1 MRAAH
6 QDHQSPLPIWKKQ
19 ETQQENKKINRRDAI
34 QQWRQSTG
42 KLLLSKAEIRSNSN
56 CKENPDNQEDPLKSQ
71 IQDLK
76 EQVQEYEALLK
87 ELPEI
92 FERKFQQRLIPLLER
107 YRLLTHTQNTAVQAE
122 TIMLEERH
130 PLRVPSLLRTR
141 WLDRREQSTQAD

>member
-6 QDHQSPLPIWKKQ
+6 QNHQTPLPNWKKQ
-19 ETQQENKKINRRDAI
+19 ETQQENKKITRHDAI

-42 KLLLSKAEIRSNSN
+42 KLLLIKAEIRSNYKN
-56 CKENPDNQEDPLKSQ
+56 NPYNQQDPLKSQ

-107 YRLLTHTQNTAVQAE
+107 YRLLTHTQNTAIQTE
-122 TIMLEERH
+122 SIMLEEPH

-141 WLDRREQSTQAD
+141 WLGGRGQSPQAD

>member
-6 QDHQSPLPIWKKQ
+6 QDHQTPLPIWKKQ
-19 ETQQENKKINRRDAI
+19 ETQQENKKITRRDAI

-42 KLLLSKAEIRSNSN
+42 KLLLTKAEIRSN
-56 CKENPDNQEDPLKSQ
+56 CKENPYDQQDLLKSQ
-71 IQDLK
+71 IKDLK

-87 ELPEI
+87 ELPDI

-107 YRLLTHTQNTAVQAE
+107 YRLLTHTQNTAIQTE
-122 TIMLEERH
+122 SIMLEEPH

-141 WLDRREQSTQAD
+141 WLGGRGQSPQEN

>member
-19 ETQQENKKINRRDAI
+19 ETQQENKTIPRRDAI

-42 KLLLSKAEIRSNSN
+42 KLLLTKAEIRSN
-56 CKENPDNQEDPLKSQ
+56 CKENPYDQQDLLKSQ
-71 IQDLK
+71 IKDLK

-87 ELPEI
+87 ELPDI

-107 YRLLTHTQNTAVQAE
+107 YRLITHTQNDAIQTE
-122 TIMLEERH
+122 SIMLEEPH
-130 PLRVPSLLRTR
+130 TLRVPSLLRTR
-141 WLDRREQSTQAD
+141 WLGGRGQSPQEN